1 MKLKEFDESEKAALR
16 RLNEEREK
24 CTKGLQLEYAMEDG
38 LREGKAIGLKEGK
51 EEGMVETQIKNIK
64 TMYKNGAD
72 KDTIARLLD
81 LDVKYVEE
89 ALNK

>member
-1 MKLKEFDESEKAALR
+1 MKLKEFDESEKAVLR

-24 CTKGLQLEYAMEDG
+24 CTKGLQLEYARE
-38 LREGKAIGLKEGK
+38 EGK
-51 EEGMVETQIKNIK
+51 VETQIKNIK
-64 TMYKNGAD
+64 TMYKNGFD
-72 KDTIARLLD
+72 KETIAKALD